1 MTAVTNNSEIYTI
14 ARCLK
19 ELIVNKNLNEALDH
33 IVEWLA
39 ETLNIDRCYI
49 SEVSSGRSTSNR
61 LTSIYSS
68 QSKAGKGLKNLQDL
82 IFNTSNFLEASNLLK
97 SNQTFKVSINDTIS
111 DTLYDFLEVSELQS
125 LLLIPVFSK
134 EKYWGFIGFADTMN
148 PRTWRK
154 SEQDLQS
161 LATAIGVAIANN
173 QNKNE
178 TIDLNDKFNATLTR
192 LNEFIWEINMV
203 NNSIKTVGDS
213 NLFKQAVTSK
223 GILAFIRWLL
233 KNIHPDDLERARS
246 RFTKFLI
253 QNNNV
258 VEEEVIRIFNKETG
272 QYVWIL
278 SRHRITKNSTGEC
291 LTIAGTVTDIN
302 NRKEETRELENQKDQ
317 YQFLVQSLG
326 QVIFNLDVSGKI
338 TFINNSWHN
347 ILGYTPQETIGHNLI
362 EFIPKEE
369 IREFWELFGSLLSGQ
384 TFTFDRHMQ
393 MVHKSG
399 EVKWVRII
407 AKSLMDEFKQVA
419 GVFGSIENTT
429 NKYTA
434 DLLLKESNDK
444 LTNIL
449 NNSKEIIL
457 TIDLE
462 NNLIENVNDAI
473 SILGYQPEDWI
484 GQKYHE
490 WTDDQRKK
498 FHELMK
504 LAVKSQLQVAN
515 QQIAFT
521 NKNNTQVFTF
531 EFSTSIFYFKK
542 TKYLLCVLR
551 DISERVQYEQNL
563 SRISQQLSH
572 LINNIDDVYAIYDL
586 TSQQFEFVSN
596 NVETL
601 YSVKKEAFCAQ
612 GLIWNDIIHLEDLPG
627 VTRTIE
633 NILNTKSKG
642 EFFYRITESNG
653 DIKMIMEKITVG
665 KSAKGEADKL
675 YIVKTDY
682 THIENIERSFIES
695 ERKFRFISENISDF
709 ISIHDPDWNFNY
721 ASPSVKNIL
730 GYEPEEMMGMSGFEL
745 VHPDDRVKTL
755 DELLEPLV
763 LHHKETQLR
772 YRFKARDGNY
782 KWVETYSK
790 PVVDTKGA
798 TTSIISSS
806 RDVTDQVV
814 AENRLKTSEEQYR
827 LLSENS
833 NDVIAI
839 YNLDGEFTYVS
850 PSCLQVLGYEASVLL
865 GRSPGIILAKDES
878 NRAVL
883 DKNISKILEDKE
895 PVTFIYKALTKSG
908 KEKWLE
914 VVVQPII
921 KNNTLIA
928 LQAASRDVTERESL
942 LLELEQALAKE
953 RELNELRSMF
963 VATAS
968 HQFRTPLTI
977 IQSGVEIMELY
988 LEDLPENK
996 QKRFQKQFTQ
1006 IQGEVERL
1014 EFLMSDILLLGRANA
1029 ARTPFNPKTEDLV
1042 TYVRSIVADKYNNRY
1057 NEDRKVVINIS
1068 GPQVLVDF
1076 DKKLIGHAVENIIS
1090 NAYKYSDKGNLTL
1103 SITFAKTQ
1111 VKLEISDKGIGI
1123 PAEDVKN
1130 LFQPFYR
1137 ATNTSEIDGTGLG
1150 LAIVKEFVEKHN
1162 GKIFISSK
1170 LNKGTTVSV
1179 ILPIKQKLL

>member
-1 MTAVTNNSEIYTI
+1 MTTVTNNSEIYTI
-14 ARCLK
+14 ARSLK
-19 ELIVNKNLNEALDH
+19 ELIVNKNLNEALNH

-39 ETLNIDRCYI
+39 ESLNIDRCYI
-49 SEVSSGRSTSNR
+49 SEVSANRNSSNR
-61 LTSIYSS
+61 LTTIYSS
-68 QSKAGKGLKNLQDL
+68 QSKGGKSLKNLQDL
-82 IFNTSNFLEASNLLK
+82 IFNTSNFPEIRKLLEN
-97 SNQTFKVSINDTIS
+97 NQTFKVSINDPIS

-125 LLLIPVFSK
+125 LLLIPVFSE
-134 EKYWGFIGFADTMN
+134 EKYWGFIGFADTMH

-154 SEQDLQS
+154 SEHDLQS
-161 LATAIGVAIANN
+161 LATAIGAAIYNN
-173 QNKNE
+173 QKTNE
-178 TIDLNDKFNATLTR
+178 LQILNTKFNDTITPIK
-192 LNEFIWEINMV
+192 EYVWEIDMI
-203 NNSIKTVGDS
+203 NNSIKTVGDT
-213 NLFKQAVTSK
+213 NPFKGAVTTL
-223 GILAFIRWLL
+223 GIPAFVKWVL

-246 RFTKFLI
+246 RFTQFLI
-253 QNNNV
+253 QNKNLT
-258 VEEEVIRIFNKETG
+258 EEEVFRIFNKETN
-272 QYVWIL
+272 QYAWVL
-278 SRHRITKNSTGEC
+278 SRHRITRNALGEC
-291 LTIAGTVTDIN
+291 LALSGTITDIN
-302 NRKEETRELENQKDQ
+302 DRKEETFELENHKEQ
-317 YQFLVQSLG
+317 YKFLVQSLG
-326 QVIFNLDVSGKI
+326 QVIFNLDVSGNI
-338 TFINNSWHN
+338 TFINNTWHN
-347 ILGYTPQETIGHNLI
+347 ILGYTTAETIGLNLI
-362 EFIPKEE
+362 EFIPQEE
-369 IREFWELFGSLLSGQ
+369 IREFWELFGSLLSGE
-384 TFTFDRHMQ
+384 TSTFDRHMK

-399 EVKWVRII
+399 EVIWVRII
-407 AKSLMDEFKQVA
+407 AKGLRDEFKEVA
-419 GVFGSIENTT
+419 GVFGCIENTN

-434 DLLLKESNDK
+434 ELLLKESNDK
-444 LTNIL
+444 LTTIL

-462 NNLIENVNDAI
+462 KNLIENVNDAI
-473 SILGYQPEDWI
+473 SILGYQPEEWV
-484 GQKYHE
+484 GQRYHE
-490 WTDDQRKK
+490 WTDDQRKT

-515 QQIAFT
+515 QQIAFNNKT
-521 NKNNTQVFTF
+521 NTHVFTF

-572 LINNIDDVYAIYDL
+572 LINNIDDVYAIYDFP
-586 TSQQFEFVSN
+586 SQQFEFVSN

-601 YSVKKEAFCAQ
+601 YGVKKEAFAQQ

-627 VTRTIE
+627 VTKVIE
-633 NILNTKSKG
+633 NVLSTKSKG
-642 EFFYRITESNG
+642 EFFYRIKTRDG

-665 KSAKGEADKL
+665 KNAKGEGDKL

-709 ISIHDPDWNFNY
+709 ISIQDPDWNFNY

-730 GYEPEEMMGMSGFEL
+730 GYEPEEMMGMSGFDL
-745 VHPDDRVKTL
+745 VHPDDRVRTL
-755 DELLEPLV
+755 DELLQPLV
-763 LHHKETQLR
+763 LNHKETQLR
-772 YRFKARDGNY
+772 YRLKARDGNY
-782 KWVETYSK
+782 KWVETYAK
-790 PVVDTKGA
+790 PVVDTKGE

-806 RDVTDQVV
+806 RDVTDQVD
-814 AENRLKTSEEQYR
+814 AEIRLKTSEEQYR

-833 NDVIAI
+833 NDVIAT
-839 YNLDGEFTYVS
+839 YNLDGEYTYVS
-850 PSCLQVLGYEASVLL
+850 PSCLQVLGYDAKELL
-865 GRSPGIILAKDES
+865 GKTPGSILAKDKT
-878 NRAVL
+878 NRCIW
-883 DKNISKILEDKE
+883 DKSIIKIKEDKE
-895 PVTFIYKALTKSG
+895 PATFIYKALTKSG
-908 KEKWLE
+908 NEKSVE
-914 VVVQPII
+914 VVVQPIL

-928 LQAASRDVTERESL
+928 IQAASRDVTERESL

-968 HQFRTPLTI
+968 HQFRTPLTV

-988 LEDLPENK
+988 LEDLPDNI
-996 QKRFQKQFTQ
+996 QKRFQKQFNN

-1029 ARTPFNPKTEDLV
+1029 ARTPFNPETEDLV
-1042 TYVRSIVADKYNNRY
+1042 TFVQSIVIDKYNNRY
-1057 NEDRKVVINIS
+1057 PDDRKVLINIS
-1068 GPQVLVDF
+1068 GVGVPVDF

-1103 SITFAKTQ
+1103 TITFAKTQ
-1111 VKLEISDKGIGI
+1111 VKLEVSDKGIGI
-1123 PAEDVKN
+1123 PADDIKN

-1179 ILPIKQKLL
+1179 ILPVKQKQW

>member
-1 MTAVTNNSEIYTI
+1 MTTVTNNNEIYTI

-19 ELIVNKNLNEALDH
+19 ELIVNKNLNEALNH

-39 ETLNIDRCYI
+39 ESLNIDRCYI
-49 SEVSSGRSTSNR
+49 SEVSPNTNTSNR
-61 LTSIYSS
+61 LTSIYST
-68 QSKAGKGLKNLQDL
+68 QSRGGKGLKNLQDL
-82 IFNTSNFLEASNLLK
+82 IFNTSNFPEVSNLLQG
-97 SNQTFKVSINDTIS
+97 NQTFKVSINDPIS
-111 DTLYDFLEVSELQS
+111 DSLYDFLEISALQS
-125 LLLIPVFSK
+125 LLLIPVFS
-134 EKYWGFIGFADTMN
+134 EDTYWGFIGFGDTMS

-161 LATAIGVAIANN
+161 LATAIGVAIGNN
-173 QNKNE
+173 RYKNE
-178 TIDLNDKFNATLTR
+178 IKEIKEDFNATLTR
-192 LNEFIWEINMV
+192 LKEFTWEIDIV
-203 NNSIKTVGDS
+203 NNTIKTVGDS
-213 NLFKQAVTSK
+213 YLFKQAVTTK
-223 GILAFIRWLL
+223 GIPAFVTWLL
-233 KNIHPDDLERARS
+233 KNIHADDLERARS
-246 RFTKFLI
+246 SFTNFLI
-253 QNNNV
+253 QNNNA
-258 VEEEVIRIFNKETG
+258 VEEEVIRIFNKDTG
-272 QYVWIL
+272 QYVWIH
-278 SRHRITKNSTGEC
+278 SRHRIIKKADGQ
-291 LTIAGTVTDIN
+291 LVTIAGTVREINDIKN
-302 NRKEETRELENQKDQ
+302 GTFELEKQKEQ
-317 YQFLVQSLG
+317 YQFLVQNLG
-326 QVIFNLDVSGKI
+326 HIIFNLDASGKI
-338 TFINNSWHN
+338 TFINNTWHD
-347 ILGYTPQETIGHNLI
+347 ILGYTIKETIGLNLI

-369 IREFWELFGSLLSGQ
+369 IRDFWELFGSLLSGEIS
-384 TFTFDRHMQ
+384 TFDKHMK

-399 EVKWVRII
+399 EVIWVRII
-407 AKSLMDEFKQVA
+407 AKSLLDEFKHVD
-419 GVFGSIENTT
+419 GVFGSIENTN

-444 LTNIL
+444 LTTIL
-449 NNSKEIIL
+449 NNSQEIIL

-473 SILGYQPEDWI
+473 SILGYQPEEWV

-490 WTDDQRKK
+490 WSDDQRKK

-521 NKNNTQVFTF
+521 NKSNTQVITF

-542 TKYLLCVLR
+542 KKYLLCVLR
-551 DISERVQYEQNL
+551 DISERVQYEQNY

-586 TSQQFEFVSN
+586 PTKQFEFVSN

-601 YSVKKEAFCAQ
+601 YGVTKESFSNH

-627 VTRTIE
+627 VTKTIE
-633 NILNTKSKG
+633 NIINTKSKG

-653 DIKMIMEKITVG
+653 DTKMILEKITVG
-665 KSAKGEADKL
+665 KSVKDEADKL

-695 ERKFRFISENISDF
+695 ERKFRFISENIGDF

-730 GYEPEEMMGMSGFEL
+730 GYEPEEMMGMSGFDL
-745 VHPDDRVKTL
+745 VHPDDMLKTL
-755 DELLEPLV
+755 DELLQPLV
-763 LHHKETQLR
+763 LNHKETQLR
-772 YRFKARDGNY
+772 YRLKARDGNY

-790 PVVDTKGA
+790 PVVDTRGE

-806 RDVTDQVV
+806 RDVTDQVD

-833 NDVIAI
+833 NDVIAT
-839 YNLDGEFTYVS
+839 YNLDGAFTYVS
-850 PSCLQVLGYEASVLL
+850 PSCLQVLGYEASELL
-865 GRSPGIILAKDES
+865 GKSPGLILAKDDS
-878 NRAVL
+878 NRSVL
-883 DKNISKILEDKE
+883 DNSIFKIKEDKE
-895 PVTFIYKALTKSG
+895 PVTFIYKALTKNG
-908 KEKWLE
+908 NEKSLE
-914 VVVQPII
+914 VVLQPII
-921 KNNTLIA
+921 KNNILIA
-928 LQAASRDVTERESL
+928 IQAASRDVTERESL

-968 HQFRTPLTI
+968 HQFRTPLTV

-988 LEDLPENK
+988 LEDLPDNK
-996 QKRFQKQFTQ
+996 QVRFQKQFTK

-1029 ARTPFNPKTEDLV
+1029 ARTPFNPETEDLV
-1042 TYVRSIVADKYNNRY
+1042 TFAQAIVDDKYNNRY
-1057 NEDRKVVINIS
+1057 GDDRKVLITIS
-1068 GPQVLVDF
+1068 GPQVQVDF
-1076 DKKLIGHAVENIIS
+1076 DKKLIGHAIENIIS
-1090 NAYKYSDKGNLTL
+1090 NAYKYSDKGNLML
-1103 SITFAKTQ
+1103 AITFAKTQ
-1111 VKLEISDKGIGI
+1111 VKIQVTDKGIGI

-1179 ILPIKQKLL
+1179 ILPLKQKLW